1 MFFVAL
7 KNLDSVFS
15 KRDVSLIN
23 EIRRIESLGEAPTNT
38 PEYQNVYKNSK
49 ETDPDNISKIVF
61 AEIFVRFHRNYD
73 VPNVTK
79 DTKDTNDVNDIPNS
93 WNIEYFKVSQFNI
106 LNYRNKTKSKKQR

>member
-23 EIRRIESLGEAPTNT
+23 EIRRIESLADAPTDT
-38 PEYQNVYKNSK
+38 PEYQNIYKSSK
-49 ETDPDNISKIVF
+49 EADSENVSKIVF

-73 VPNVTK
+73 VTTASSI
-79 DTKDTNDVNDIPNS
+79 DMNDIPKS

-106 LNYRNKTKSKKQR
+106 LNYRNKSKSKKQK